1 MLGLSYVPP
10 CLSHLALLVLLL
22 LFETG
27 FLAVAL
33 AVLEQ
38 VQAGLETHLPLLS
51 EYCTWATTAQL
62 TWIFFMCF
70 MGMKLR
76 FMLTGLIFTK

>member
-38 VQAGLETHLPLLS
+38 VQAGLEPHLPLLS
-51 EYCTWATTAQL
+51 EYCTWATTVIEGSAQYTCGSL
-62 TWIFFMCF
+62 A
-70 MGMKLR
+70 LASV
-76 FMLTGLIFTK
+76 